1 MLYTTRI
8 NGLKADV
15 KRIQFHP
22 SLSVEVKVKKLVGTL
37 SVVKNMLDGETTP
50 EEFVQELKELEYKI
64 VNILIKL
71 A

>member
-15 KRIQFHP
+15 TRVQFHP
-22 SLSVEVKVKKLVGTL
+22 SLADEIKVKKLVGTL